1 MTENTAN
8 TYQTTLNNAGTLTS
22 GATSMIVTSAT
33 GAPAANFRVK
43 IDTELILVTAK
54 AGTTFTITRG
64 IEGTTGASHSDGAT
78 VTHVLTSGGLAQLI
92 AEGAFTSWVQDV
104 NESGTSFANWT
115 ARSGTWDSDG
125 TVIRHTSV
133 AGAWQKAEYTS
144 TLLALGFPVIVEA
157 EIRLP
162 SAGQGTGSFV
172 QSGFYVGNIGI
183 LFRYSGTQAILHQD
197 FAITD
202 YRDFVFTVALD
213 TWYKVRFVL
222 TGNILTTYVDGVL
235 KATSRVG
242 GATGAADYLGLGGYN
257 SLMHYRNIKLWTLRG
272 GAPA

>member
-8 TYQTTLNNAGTLTS
+8 TYATTLNNGGTLNS
-22 GATSMIVTSAT
+22 GDTSMVVTSAT
-33 GAPAANFRVK
+33 GSPAANFRVK
-43 IDTELILVTAK
+43 IENELILVTAK
-54 AGTTFTITRG
+54 SGTTFTITRG
-64 IEGTTGASHSDGAT
+64 IEGTTAASHADGSA
-78 VTHVLTSGGLAQLI
+78 VTHVLTSASLAQLI
-92 AEGAFTSWVQDV
+92 AEGASGATWVQDI
-104 NESGTSFANWT
+104 NESGASFSNWT
-115 ARSGTWDSDG
+115 ALGGSWDSDG

-133 AGAWQKAEYTS
+133 ANAWQESKYN
-144 TLLALGFPVIVEA
+144 TLIPLGFPVIAEA

-172 QSGFYVGNIGI
+172 QSGIKIGRTGI

-202 YRDFVFTVALD
+202 YRDFAFTIALD
-213 TWYKVRFVL
+213 TWYKLRAVTSGPLVS
-222 TGNILTTYVDGVL
+222 IYVDGVL
-235 KATSRVG
+235 KATSLVG
-242 GATGAADYLGLGGYN
+242 GTGAADYFGLGGYN